1 MSALIARSAPN
12 ARNVRGAEAAAP
24 TATFL
29 LNFTDLDTG
38 GGTGTNVM
46 PGLTF
51 GVRF

>member
-1 MSALIARSAPN
+1 MVN
-12 ARNVRGAEAAAP
+12 TG
-24 TATFL
+24 F
-29 LNFTDLDTG
+29 LNFTDLDPG